1 MAASLFSS
9 HNKENCITCTYRF
22 ANLIIYGSLLFK
34 GQRGQEPVQ
43 AEEEDKNKVKRRVI
57 YIICSLPDPSL

>member
-1 MAASLFSS
+1 M
-9 HNKENCITCTYRF
+9 
-22 ANLIIYGSLLFK
+22 IIYGSLLFK

-57 YIICSLPDPSL
+57 YIICSLPDPSLLKQL

>member
-1 MAASLFSS
+1 M
-9 HNKENCITCTYRF
+9 
-22 ANLIIYGSLLFK
+22 IIYGSLPFK